1 MSNRDYKDLAR
12 RTSSDKVLHHKAFN
26 TANNLLYDEY
36 LQGIA
41 SMVHKTWIKT
51 KGVLLLQVI
60 KN

>member
-41 SMVHKTWIKT
+41 SMVHKNLIIT
-51 KGVLLLQVI
+51 KWVLLLQI
-60 KN
+60 INN

>member
-26 TANNLLYDEY
+26 TASNLLYDEY

-41 SMVHKTWIKT
+41 SMVHKNLIIT
-51 KGVLLLQVI
+51 KWVLLLQI
-60 KN
+60 INN

>member
-1 MSNRDYKDLAR
+1 MSYRDYKDLAR

-41 SMVHKTWIKT
+41 SMVHKNLIIT
-51 KGVLLLQVI
+51 KWVLLLQI
-60 KN
+60 INN